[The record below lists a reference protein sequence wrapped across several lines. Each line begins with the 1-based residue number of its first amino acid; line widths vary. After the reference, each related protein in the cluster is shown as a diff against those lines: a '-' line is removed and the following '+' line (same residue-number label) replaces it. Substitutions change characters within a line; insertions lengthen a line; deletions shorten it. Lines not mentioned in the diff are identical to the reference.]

1 MDKQKKTLKIIV
13 IIISIICGI
22 AAVSVISSGL
32 SVMIYKSKTPQIIMK
47 QNVTVYEGDTIYL
60 SDIVE
65 TSNNVKGYLLG
76 AEWVEIN
83 MVNNKFIDV
92 IVSDQPEKE
101 FQVMIPESK
110 LDDYIKQNAELRQ
123 LSYRTLIHKHFFE
136 NIDDRF
142 PYKQLTLQQIG
153 IPPYDVLMVS
163 SDKGVSYIEL
173 TADAF

>member
-1 MDKQKKTLKIIV
+1 MTVGEVLEKLK
-13 IIISIICGI
+13 
-22 AAVSVISSGL
+22 
-32 SVMIYKSKTPQIIMK
+32 
-47 QNVTVYEGDTIYL
+47 E
-60 SDIVE
+60 
-65 TSNNVKGYLLG
+65 LLG

-101 FQVMIPESK
+101 FRVMLPESK
-110 LDDYIKQNAELRQ
+110 LDDYIKQDAELRQ